1 MSATLC
7 QTFTL
12 PEDGWFHIATPG
24 EWPHKPTGLLQVL
37 DDDAMQSIVAS
48 FDDCSKQSNW
58 PGVLIDFDH
67 QSLDVDKP
75 SVAAGWIVSLEKR
88 PTGIWAQI
96 RWSDLGKKSIEGGR
110 YRFISPVWRS
120 TDCALLGDDRIR
132 PLKLMNCAVTNDPN
146 IKGLFPLS
154 NADTTVPMR
163 FAPPAIPITP
173 PVIPLRM
180 HGDVLLKNAAEFRSG
195 YNPRTDRR
203 LNEEQLKLLHARR
216 GGGGGGGGKSKGG
229 SSGTTPSQPKPAS
242 APSDNSTPRYAR
254 DHEGRLK
261 TLEQQ
266 RDTLTANAPSAPPP
280 KTTYDQIDVRQI
292 QKDVMKAG
300 GSSTDVINAVNTAKT
315 INAQRKAELD
325 AVKRDIRKQYKSP
338 EAEARALERHM
349 RDIDKEH
356 AKETAA
362 WQRDKTRRDGEVNK
376 IDQQI
381 DEENQRLTE
390 SERRADIADAQN
402 EAKARQQAVK
412 DQIAADKEAARK
424 KLAKER
430 EEKKTKE
437 EPVRQYKAE
446 LRRRAAYVD
455 ALSRG
460 DDFYASQLA
469 PEADHAKMKAAIDAI
484 KSADPDSS
492 DYRKM
497 KIHLDALKSKPL
509 PKRAEE

>member
-7 QTFTL
+7 QPFTL

-37 DDDAMQSIVAS
+37 DEDAMQSIVAS
-48 FDDCSKQSNW
+48 FDDCRKQSNW

-96 RWSDLGKKSIEGGR
+96 RWSDLGKQSIEGGR

-154 NADTTVPMR
+154 NSASDIPMR
-163 FAPPAIPITP
+163 FAPPAMPIAP
-173 PVIPLRM
+173 PIITLRNR
-180 HGDVLLKNAAEFRSG
+180 GGLLLRNAGELRSG

-203 LNEEQLKLLHARR
+203 LNEDQLKLLHARR
-216 GGGGGGGGKSKGG
+216 GGGGGGGGKSRSTASGKSPSPTPSSS
-229 SSGTTPSQPKPAS
+229 SSG
-242 APSDNSTPRYAR
+242 TPRYAR

-261 TLEQQ
+261 SLEQQ
-266 RDTLTANAPSAPPP
+266 RDTLAANAPTPPP
-280 KTTYDQIDVRQI
+280 AKKTYDQIDVAQVQR
-292 QKDVMKAG
+292 DAMKAG
-300 GSSTDVINAVNTAKT
+300 GTSTDVLRAVNAAKA
-315 INAQRKAELD
+315 INAQRKSEFD
-325 AVKRDIRKQYKSP
+325 AVKRGIRKQYKSP
-338 EAEARALERHM
+338 EAEARALDRHM

-356 AKETAA
+356 AKETAT
-362 WQRDKTRRDGEVNK
+362 WQRDQARHDRELGKVE
-376 IDQQI
+376 QQI
-381 DEENQRLTE
+381 DEENQRWSE
-390 SERRADIADAQN
+390 SERRADIADTQKA
-402 EAKARQQAVK
+402 EKARQQAIK
-412 DQIAADKEAARK
+412 DQIAKDKQAARDE
-424 KLAKER
+424 LAKER
-430 EEKKTKE
+430 AAKKSQE

-460 DDFYASQLA
+460 DDFYAAQLA
-469 PEADHAKMKAAIDAI
+469 PDADHAKMKKAIEAI
-484 KSADPDSS
+484 QSADPGSS
-492 DYRKM
+492 DYRK
-497 KIHLDALKSKPL
+497 INRHLDELKTRPL
-509 PKRAEE
+509 PKRTGSP

>member
-1 MSATLC
+1 MSAPLC
-7 QTFTL
+7 HSFTL

-37 DDDAMQSIVAS
+37 DEDAMQSIVSS

-75 SVAAGWIVSLEKR
+75 SVAAGWIVAMEKR

-96 RWSDLGKKSIEGGR
+96 RWSDLGKQSIEGGR

-154 NADTTVPMR
+154 NSAIDIPMR
-163 FAPPAIPITP
+163 FAPPAMPITSP
-173 PVIPLRM
+173 MIALRNR
-180 HGDVLLKNAAEFRSG
+180 GDLLLRNAAVLRSG

-216 GGGGGGGGKSKGG
+216 GGGGGGGGGKGRSGASSKAT
-229 SSGTTPSQPKPAS
+229 SPTPSS
-242 APSDNSTPRYAR
+242 SSDGTPRYAR

-261 TLEQQ
+261 SLEQQ
-266 RDTLTANAPSAPPP
+266 YDTLTANAPAPPP
-280 KTTYDQIDVRQI
+280 PKKTYDQIDVAQVQR
-292 QKDVMKAG
+292 DAMKAG
-300 GSSTDVINAVNTAKT
+300 GTSTDVLKAVNAAKA
-315 INAQRKAELD
+315 INAQRKSELD
-325 AVKRDIRKQYKSP
+325 AVKRNIRKQYKSP

-362 WQRDKTRRDGEVNK
+362 WQRDQVRHDREVGK
-376 IDQQI
+376 VEQQI
-381 DEENQRLTE
+381 DEENQRWEE
-390 SERRADIADAQN
+390 SERRADITDAQT
-402 EAKARQQAVK
+402 EAKARQQAIK
-412 DQIAADKEAARK
+412 DQIAKDKQTARD
-424 KLAKER
+424 KLAHER
-430 EEKKTKE
+430 AAKKSQE

-460 DDFYASQLA
+460 DDFYAAQLA
-469 PEADHAKMKAAIDAI
+469 PDADHAKMKKAIEAI
-484 KSADPDSS
+484 QSADPSSS
-492 DYRKM
+492 DYRKI
-497 KIHLDALKSKPL
+497 KRHLDELKTKPL
-509 PKRAEE
+509 PKRTDTP

>member
-12 PEDGWFHIATPG
+12 PDDGWFHIATPG

-37 DDDAMQSIVAS
+37 DEDAMQSIVAS

-154 NADTTVPMR
+154 NSSSDIPMR
-163 FAPPAIPITP
+163 FAPPAMPITQP
-173 PVIPLRM
+173 MIALRNR
-180 HGDVLLKNAAEFRSG
+180 GGLLLRNAGELRSG

-216 GGGGGGGGKSKGG
+216 GGGSGGGGKSRSGASSNSPSPTPSS
-229 SSGTTPSQPKPAS
+229 SSGG
-242 APSDNSTPRYAR
+242 TPRYAR
-254 DHEGRLK
+254 SHEGRLK
-261 TLEQQ
+261 SLEQQ
-266 RDTLTANAPSAPPP
+266 RDTLAANAPTPPP
-280 KTTYDQIDVRQI
+280 AKKTYDQINVAEVQRAA
-292 QKDVMKAG
+292 MKAG
-300 GSSTDVINAVNTAKT
+300 GTSTDVLRAVNAAKA
-315 INAQRKAELD
+315 INAQRKSELD
-325 AVKRDIRKQYKSP
+325 AVKRGIRKQYKSP
-338 EAEARALERHM
+338 EAEARALDRHM

-356 AKETAA
+356 AKETAT
-362 WQRDKTRRDGEVNK
+362 WQRDQARHNRELGKV
-376 IDQQI
+376 DQQI
-381 DEENQRLTE
+381 DEENQRWSE
-390 SERRADIADAQN
+390 SERRADISDAQN
-402 EAKARQQAVK
+402 AEKARQQAVK
-412 DQIAADKEAARK
+412 DQIAKDKQAARD
-424 KLAKER
+424 KLAQER
-430 EEKKTKE
+430 AAKKSQE

-460 DDFYASQLA
+460 DDFYAAQLA
-469 PEADHAKMKAAIDAI
+469 PNADHAKMKKAIEAI
-484 KSADPDSS
+484 QSADPSSS
-492 DYRKM
+492 DYRKI
-497 KIHLDALKSKPL
+497 KRHLDELKTKPL
-509 PKRAEE
+509 PTRTDSP